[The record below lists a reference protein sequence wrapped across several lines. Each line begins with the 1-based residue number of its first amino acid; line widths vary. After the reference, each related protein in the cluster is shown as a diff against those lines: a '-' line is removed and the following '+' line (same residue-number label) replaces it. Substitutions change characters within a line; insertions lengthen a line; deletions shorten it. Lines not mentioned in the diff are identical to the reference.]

1 MSTREQI
8 WHNRWESNEGSGYQ
22 IIQSLISI
30 ASGGLT
36 GMGLGLGSP
45 DIVPVAESDFIFSA
59 ICEEF
64 GILVGLILILLYVI
78 LFARG
83 LLLAMRARSSFHALL
98 AVGAVTSLALQTF
111 MIVGGVI
118 KMIPLTGVTLPFV
131 SYGGSSMLSS
141 MLMLGIL
148 QGVSISVGEQDES
161 QWRMARRREEVP
173 EI

>member
-1 MSTREQI
+1 M
-8 WHNRWESNEGSGYQ
+8 
-22 IIQSLISI
+22 
-30 ASGGLT
+30 
-36 GMGLGLGSP
+36 
-45 DIVPVAESDFIFSA
+45 
-59 ICEEF
+59 
-64 GILVGLILILLYVI
+64 
-78 LFARG
+78 
-83 LLLAMRARSSFHALL
+83 
-98 AVGAVTSLALQTF
+98 GAVTSGLQTF

>member
-1 MSTREQI
+1 
-8 WHNRWESNEGSGYQ
+8 
-22 IIQSLISI
+22 
-30 ASGGLT
+30 
-36 GMGLGLGSP
+36 MGLGLGSP

-173 EI
+173 EL